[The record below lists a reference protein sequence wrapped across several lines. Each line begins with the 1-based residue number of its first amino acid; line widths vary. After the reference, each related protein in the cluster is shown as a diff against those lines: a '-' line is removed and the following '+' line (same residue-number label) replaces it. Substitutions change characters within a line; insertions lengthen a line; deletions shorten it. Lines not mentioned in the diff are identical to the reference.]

1 MAGRSNVLWNGAGG
15 APVAGLAFCSLIIV
29 GFFLPQAPVASPSGR
44 EIADYLGQNR
54 ISFLLE
60 VLQTCLAALV
70 ILWFAAG
77 LRSILRRFDNEVGY
91 LSTLS
96 FGGASVLF
104 ATLLGVAAV
113 SAGLAGRLPADT
125 AITEALWYVSRAG
138 YVLVGFPTS
147 VFVGAA
153 AILMLRLLGVWR
165 WLGILGIAAAV
176 LELVGTSALL
186 LFIGPLGFLGFLLT
200 ALWILATSIA
210 ILSGRLPAVQHS

>member
-1 MAGRSNVLWNGAGG
+1 MPGRPNVLWNGAGG
-15 APVAGLAFCSLIIV
+15 APAAGLAFFGLIV
-29 GFFLPQAPVASPSGR
+29 FGFFLPQPPMATPSGK
-44 EIADYLGQNR
+44 EIFEYLSQNR
-54 ISFLLE
+54 IGFLLA

-77 LRSILRRFDNEVGY
+77 LRSILRRLDDEVGY

-96 FGGASVLF
+96 FGGASVVF

-113 SAGLAGRLPADT
+113 TAGLTGRLPTDP

-153 AILMLRLLGVWR
+153 ALLMFRVPGVWR
-165 WLGILGIAAAV
+165 WLGVLGIAAAV

-186 LFIGPLGFLGFLLT
+186 VVIGPLGFLGFLVT

-210 ILSGRLPAVQHS
+210 ILAGRLPAVQRT